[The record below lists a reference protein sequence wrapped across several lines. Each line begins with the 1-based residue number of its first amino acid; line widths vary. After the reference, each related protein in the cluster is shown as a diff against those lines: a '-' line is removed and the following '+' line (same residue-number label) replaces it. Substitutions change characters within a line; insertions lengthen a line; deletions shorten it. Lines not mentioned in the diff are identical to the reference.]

1 MAPPLTSS
9 SSSIPLIYYQLIMKQ
24 LSRSTQ
30 GSAASGKTRASTTG
44 LQLLA
49 GFMTLRKGLRQ
60 WMHANMPTSGG
71 MTVPRASLLLGL
83 TLKNEPA
90 GMSELGESLG
100 MSPRNMTVLVDG
112 LEKEGLVRRVSHKQ
126 DRRIKLV
133 ELTQAG
139 RQVAEQEIGPSQL
152 AAAALFDDLA
162 PQERDQLLY
171 LLEKVADCLR
181 ARGIDVRSRE
191 QG

>member
-1 MAPPLTSS
+1 
-9 SSSIPLIYYQLIMKQ
+9 
-24 LSRSTQ
+24 
-30 GSAASGKTRASTTG
+30 
-44 LQLLA
+44 
-49 GFMTLRKGLRQ
+49 
-60 WMHANMPTSGG
+60 MPTGGG

-83 TLKNEPA
+83 TLKSEPA

-112 LEKEGLVRRVSHKQ
+112 LEKEGLVRRVSHRH

-139 RQVAEQEIGPSQL
+139 RQVAEQELGPSQS
-152 AAAALFDDLA
+152 AAAALFDDFT
-162 PQERDQLLY
+162 PEERGELLR
-171 LLEKVADCLR
+171 LLEKVADSLR
-181 ARGIDVRSRE
+181 ARGIEVPTRD

>member
-1 MAPPLTSS
+1 
-9 SSSIPLIYYQLIMKQ
+9 
-24 LSRSTQ
+24 
-30 GSAASGKTRASTTG
+30 
-44 LQLLA
+44 
-49 GFMTLRKGLRQ
+49 
-60 WMHANMPTSGG
+60 MHANMPTGGG

-112 LEKEGLVRRVSHKQ
+112 LEKEGLVRRVSHRH

-139 RQVAEQEIGPSQL
+139 RRVAEQEIGPSQS
-152 AAAALFDDLA
+152 AAATLFDDFT
-162 PQERDQLLY
+162 PEERGELLR
-171 LLEKVADCLR
+171 LLEKVADSLR
-181 ARGIDVRSRE
+181 ARGIDVPTRD